1 MCTDENQEAEAQ
13 GFYNPSSRQAEKTKE
28 REGKMNIEEMTIEQ
42 LKALAFDMI
51 VERDRVNAN
60 LQVITARIAE
70 LSETKQDQK
79 KKPA

>member
-1 MCTDENQEAEAQ
+1 
-13 GFYNPSSRQAEKTKE
+13 
-28 REGKMNIEEMTIEQ
+28 MNIEDMTIEQ

-70 LSETKQDQK
+70 LSETKQDPK